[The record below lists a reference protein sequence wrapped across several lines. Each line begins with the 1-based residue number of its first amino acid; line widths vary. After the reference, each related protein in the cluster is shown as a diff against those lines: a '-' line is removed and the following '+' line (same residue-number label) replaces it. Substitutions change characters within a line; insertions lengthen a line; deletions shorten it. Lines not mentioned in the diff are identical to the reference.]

1 VRIEE
6 FLSRLQ
12 KVKKTGPNNWMACCP
27 AHNDKNPSLT
37 VAVGDNGGI
46 IVKCFPGCSF
56 EEIISSLGLQAHEL
70 MPERP
75 EGREF
80 VKGLRRPFPAADVL
94 AAVEQESL
102 TVAVAAYNIANGI
115 ELDEKDRERMLTAY
129 HRIAEARRI
138 ALG

>member
-1 VRIEE
+1 MKIED

-12 KVKKTGPNNWMACCP
+12 KVKKTGSNNWIACCP
-27 AHNDKNPSLT
+27 SHDDKSPSMT
-37 VAVGDNGGI
+37 VGVGDNGGI
-46 IVKCFPGCSF
+46 VLHCFAMCSAADVVG
-56 EEIISSLGLQAHEL
+56 SLGLELHEL

-80 VKGLRRPFPAADVL
+80 VKGRARPFPAADVL

-102 TVAVAAYNIANGI
+102 TVAVYAYNISNGI